1 VTSSPVSD
9 SKVKSGA
16 GSPSTSTEPSIRPA
30 IGIVRQRRVTDKSR
44 ATAVSL
50 SPNASARLRPQMLP
64 RRRGGQDGARACNR
78 WSRSVACVPTAAKER
93 APHLGEILRCS
104 GSICRRLEVSLEDL
118 SARYRSA
125 RRLPRP
131 RADHVGV
138 VSAAAP
144 TTPLSSAAHT
154 HGGAVRT
161 ARRRQTFG
169 MG

>member
-1 VTSSPVSD
+1 MPPLGSD
-9 SKVKSGA
+9 PRCYSADGA
-16 GSPSTSTEPSIRPA
+16 GKTVPEPV
-30 IGIVRQRRVTDKSR
+30 IG
-44 ATAVSL
+44 
-50 SPNASARLRPQMLP
+50 
-64 RRRGGQDGARACNR
+64 GAGA
-78 WSRSVACVPTAAKER
+78 WHVPTAAKER